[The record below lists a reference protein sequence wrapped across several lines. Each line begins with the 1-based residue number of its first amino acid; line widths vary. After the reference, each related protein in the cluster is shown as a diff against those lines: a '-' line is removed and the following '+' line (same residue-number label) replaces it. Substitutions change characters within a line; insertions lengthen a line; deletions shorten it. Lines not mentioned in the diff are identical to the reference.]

1 VTSCN
6 SVDDDDEVLIV
17 GLGDGSLTSSLTNP
31 LQEMTFES
39 FIVKQLDTNIIQ
51 DSITNNEDRCKMVIG
66 NGNKMRKEGST
77 ELDVSKV
84 RDDHLNY
91 K

>member
-1 VTSCN
+1 
-6 SVDDDDEVLIV
+6 VDDDDEVLIV

-31 LQEMTFES
+31 LDEMTFES
-39 FIVKQLDTNIIQ
+39 FIVKQQQLDTNIIQ

-77 ELDVSKV
+77 ELDVNKV
-84 RDDHLNY
+84 LGHHRNY
-91 K
+91 T